1 MKKWIVA
8 LAVLALSGCAAKD
21 PILPTPGLEATP
33 YREMVIKE
41 VKGELVGEELI
52 FTIDGM
58 LYPENVISMQVLV
71 EESQAWKDV
80 YNEELTFSVEVN
92 QLRVRVPLRVISKQ
106 MGGTLSIGMVDLTQN
121 PEALN
126 LEVRIQDENRSIGHI
141 TQFHYLPKG
150 L

>member
-141 TQFHYLPKG
+141 TQFHYLPK
-150 L
+150 

>member
-106 MGGTLSIGMVDLTQN
+106 MGRTLSIGMVDLTQN

-141 TQFHYLPKG
+141 TQFHYLPK
-150 L
+150 